1 MPCFVDDTEQR
12 HRLYVEKG
20 ELTSRLC
27 AVFKVLERN
36 GTLDAILSAAD
47 WVGSGVSK
55 KSTLEWWE
63 RHKREDA
70 ARLNREAAER
80 RRKAQRQAVL
90 DKLSK
95 EEKKLLGL

>member
-1 MPCFVDDTEQR
+1 MPCRDGNENTYPV
-12 HRLYVEKG
+12 YVEKG
-20 ELTSRLC
+20 EQTSRLC

-36 GTLDAILSAAD
+36 GTLDATLSAAD

-70 ARLNREAAER
+70 ARLNREADER

-95 EEKKLLGL
+95 EDKKLLGL